1 MPHFQQRCKSVK
13 ILPMTKTL
21 TIAAAQYPLDD
32 LPNSAAYR
40 AKITQWVETAVK
52 DAAELLVF
60 PEYASMELASFGCR
74 GRDVQDS
81 LKVVSDLHHEIT
93 DVHAALARQ
102 HGVIIVAGSAPHVVS
117 GCRSNVAQIFG
128 PHGAKHSFTK
138 VMPTPWE
145 RDPWGMTGG
154 RELKV
159 FDIGKTKVGLLIC
172 YDIEFPLLSRAL
184 AEAGA
189 EIILAPSNT
198 ETEHGYWRVRTGA
211 QARALENQ
219 VYTVHAPVV
228 GPAPH
233 IAACAENCGMAG
245 IFAPPDKG
253 FPANGV
259 LALGE
264 WNKPLWVTTKLDLDQ
279 LAEVRSKGGV
289 RTYAHWPEQMGA
301 GPLPPAHVVDLMR
314 KD

>member
-1 MPHFQQRCKSVK
+1 
-13 ILPMTKTL
+13 
-21 TIAAAQYPLDD
+21 
-32 LPNSAAYR
+32 
-40 AKITQWVETAVK
+40 
-52 DAAELLVF
+52 
-60 PEYASMELASFGCR
+60 
-74 GRDVQDS
+74 
-81 LKVVSDLHHEIT
+81 
-93 DVHAALARQ
+93 
-102 HGVIIVAGSAPHVVS
+102 
-117 GCRSNVAQIFG
+117 
-128 PHGAKHSFTK
+128 
-138 VMPTPWE
+138 
-145 RDPWGMTGG
+145 
-154 RELKV
+154 
-159 FDIGKTKVGLLIC
+159 
-172 YDIEFPLLSRAL
+172 LSRAL

-219 VYTVHAPVV
+219 VYVVHSPVV
-228 GPAPH
+228 GPAPFT
-233 IAACAENCGMAG
+233 IACAENCGMAG

-253 FPANGV
+253 LPANGV

-301 GPLPPAHVVDLMR
+301 GPLPKAQVVDLMR